1 MKDLIKL
8 RSRGG
13 AENYLKKLIKKDG
26 SESLTYVLKTDTPYL
41 RGGEVSNG
49 NKFIDPSGGP
59 MIVAGDYND
68 RYFNGGMELAV
79 WAGTEH
85 NSTSIQTAR
94 PYIQGSVSEVY
105 YRDAW
110 IT

>member
-41 RGGEVSNG
+41 RVGEVANG
-49 NKFIDPSGGP
+49 RKFIDPSGGP
-59 MIVAGDYND
+59 MIVVGDYLEEAD
-68 RYFNGGMELAV
+68 AMVESIDF
-79 WAGTEH
+79 TEG
-85 NSTSIQTAR
+85 
-94 PYIQGSVSEVY
+94 YG
-105 YRDAW
+105 W
-110 IT
+110 IITFRK